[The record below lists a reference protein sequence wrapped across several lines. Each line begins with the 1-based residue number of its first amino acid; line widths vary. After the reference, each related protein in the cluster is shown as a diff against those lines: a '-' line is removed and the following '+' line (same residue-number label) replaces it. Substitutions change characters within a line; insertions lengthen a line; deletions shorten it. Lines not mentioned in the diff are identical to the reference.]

1 MKRTAGALVL
11 LAAVGGCV
19 SSDNGPNVAMG
30 PSTCPG
36 GACSGPAP
44 RSVAGAVGPWGQPVT
59 AMYSDTSKPMTGAE
73 YAKATIA
80 GTMMPPDQMI
90 QRAQYM
96 QAGSPPGGGPSHVAM
111 GPPPGSVPPGNMT
124 LPPNLAGMPPGA
136 AHGPA
141 PFLAQRTEVRFLAPA
156 GMKVA
161 WFAPSPASKNG
172 FTAQALDVPGRYN
185 FVQGAIYRL
194 KLTDVPNREGIPY
207 FPTLEVVPTNI
218 KTAGFL
224 AHSSVPVSF
233 TAEDFEQVAAGN
245 YLVKVIYL
253 PDPQFQDL
261 AATGPN
267 EVVSSR
273 LEPGVDPIAEACRRG
288 SILLVVR
295 LGNIDLE
302 AAGSPA
308 MDAPSPYHAQ
318 QMPNPAATRGGMM
331 GPHGQVLP
339 PTGPGAPNSLPNS
352 LAPQNLPPAL
362 PGAAT
367 PAPLPPVIGSPSSKA
382 PSTGS
387 LTPAALAS
395 QPGAAPPATAKKKSW
410 WSDLPPDAN

>member
-1 MKRTAGALVL
+1 M
-11 LAAVGGCV
+11 
-19 SSDNGPNVAMG
+19 
-30 PSTCPG
+30 PG
-36 GACSGPAP
+36 GPPA
-44 RSVAGAVGPWGQPVT
+44 AG
-59 AMYSDTSKPMTGAE
+59 
-73 YAKATIA
+73 
-80 GTMMPPDQMI
+80 
-90 QRAQYM
+90 RA
-96 QAGSPPGGGPSHVAM
+96 
-111 GPPPGSVPPGNMT
+111 
-124 LPPNLAGMPPGA
+124 
-136 AHGPA
+136 PA
-141 PFLAQRTEVRFLAPA
+141 PFVAQRTEVRFLAPA

-161 WFAPSPASKNG
+161 WFAPSPGSKNG

-194 KLTDVPNREGIPY
+194 KLTDVPDRAGIPY

-218 KTAGFL
+218 KTAAFL
-224 AHSSVPVSF
+224 AHSSVPVTF

-308 MDAPSPYHAQ
+308 MDAPSAYH
-318 QMPNPAATRGGMM
+318 QMGPNPAAMRGGMM
-331 GPHGQVLP
+331 GPHGLVLP
-339 PTGPGAPNSLPNS
+339 PPGPGTPNTLPNN
-352 LAPQNLPPAL
+352 LTPQNLPPAL
-362 PGAAT
+362 PGATT
-367 PAPLPPVIGSPSSKA
+367 PAPLPPVNGSPSSKA
-382 PSTGS
+382 PSAGAM
-387 LTPAALAS
+387 TPAELAS
-395 QPGAAPPATAKKKSW
+395 QPGTTQPTTVKKRAWWAELPPA
-410 WSDLPPDAN
+410 AN